1 MDPAPTQIGPE
12 MKALIHHHAGQHML
26 RMDTAPTPMTGP
38 SQALVRVVAF
48 SFNLGEVA
56 FRTPDLPDGTVPG
69 WDAAGIVV
77 ASAADGSGPA
87 AGSRV
92 VTFGWG
98 GAWAEFRAVDTD
110 ELAVVPDGVDLG
122 SAAALPV
129 AGVTALQAVRRLGPL
144 LGRRV
149 LVTGASGGVGRYAVQ
164 LANLAGAEVIA
175 SVGTPERG
183 QGLLD
188 LGAAEVVLGPHGV
201 TGRVD
206 GVVDNVGGQQLA
218 DAYHRLSSGG
228 VVAAVGIASRQPT
241 TIDFEEARVGHDRGR
256 IETFNLSVPL
266 GSDLAYLVRLVEH
279 GRLEVAIGWRGD
291 WNSYEEAIAHLLGRR
306 ARGKV
311 VVDIQPGGSEVHP
324 DSEE

>member
-1 MDPAPTQIGPE
+1 MDPAPQIGPE
-12 MKALIHHHAGQHML
+12 MKALTHYQAGQHML
-26 RMDTAPTPMTGP
+26 RMDGAPTPITGP
-38 SQALVRVVAF
+38 SQALIRVVAF

-56 FRTPDLPDGTVPG
+56 FRTPNLPDGTIPG

-87 AGSRV
+87 TGSRV

-98 GAWAEFRAVDTD
+98 GAWAELRAVDTD
-110 ELAVVPDGVDLG
+110 ELAVVPDGVDLA
-122 SAAALPV
+122 STAALPV
-129 AGVTALQAVRRLGPL
+129 AGITALQAVRRLGPI

-175 SVGTPERG
+175 SVGSPERG
-183 QGLLD
+183 EGLLD
-188 LGAAEVVLGPHGV
+188 LGAAEVVPGPDAV

-218 DAYHRLSSGG
+218 DAYQRLSSGG
-228 VVAAVGIASRQPT
+228 VVAAVGIASKQPT
-241 TIDFEEARVGHDRGR
+241 TIDFEQARVGHDRGR

-266 GSDLAYLVRLVEH
+266 GSDLAYLVRLAEQ
-279 GRLEVAIGWRGD
+279 GRLEVPVGWRGD
-291 WNSYEEAIAHLLGRR
+291 WHSYEEAIAQLLGREV
-306 ARGKV
+306 RGKAV
-311 VVDIQPGGSEVHP
+311 LDVQESDF
-324 DSEE
+324 